1 MTVAG
6 PPPLPTRSGAYRWL
20 YADVQ
25 AGPVTVVCI
34 FMIGALFSPR
44 YAIAARR
51 GATPLAH
58 AAVNCCVYRAGRRV
72 AWAFTEWTG
81 ARTTADAL
89 AIGRSTWTWSDDGI
103 ALDVVERTAPWGV
116 PLRVRLRLRAETA
129 AAPALALDAAGRHRW
144 QATMPRARATVEI
157 PALGLRADGVGY
169 HDGNDG
175 DVPLGGDLPGWT
187 WARVHDA
194 RRTTIAYHL
203 PAPAE
208 TVVAE
213 ATREGVTLRRVP
225 ATAAPSR
232 RTRWGLA
239 VPQRLAVGDHV
250 LAPDAL
256 LESSPFY
263 ARLEQRDGAGGGI
276 AEIADFRRFHQRR
289 IRWMAYFRMRQ
300 ERAA

>member
-1 MTVAG
+1 MSTGG

-20 YADVQ
+20 YADMQ

-44 YAIAARR
+44 YAVAARR
-51 GATPLAH
+51 GAPPLAH
-58 AAVNCCVYRAGRRV
+58 AAVNCCVYRDGRRL
-72 AWAFTEWTG
+72 AWAFTEWAG
-81 ARTTADAL
+81 ARATADAL
-89 AIGRSTWTWSDDGI
+89 AIGRSTWTWTADGVAI
-103 ALDVVERTAPWGV
+103 EVAERTAPWGA
-116 PLRVRLRLRAETA
+116 PLRARIRLRAETA
-129 AAPALALDAAGRHRW
+129 AAAALTLDAAGRHRW
-144 QATMPRARATVEI
+144 QAAMPRAHATVEL
-157 PALGLRADGVGY
+157 PFLGVRAEGVGY

-175 DVPLGGDLPGWT
+175 DVPLGGDLRGWT

-208 TVVAE
+208 TIVVE
-213 ATREGVTLRRVP
+213 AASSDVTLRRVP
-225 ATAAPSR
+225 PAPAPTR

-239 VPQRLAVGDHV
+239 VPQRLAVGDHALV
-250 LAPDAL
+250 PDAL

-263 ARLEQRDGAGGGI
+263 ARLEQRGGGI
-276 AEIADFRRFHQRR
+276 AEVADFRRFHQRR